1 MNKHPVQVL
10 TPIGRDGELISRFLA
25 TAGLQACISPDFID
39 NFTPSERDRMGALL
53 IAEEA
58 LSPDVVNHLADLLSS
73 QPDWSDLPVLVLTSG
88 GTETQQSIE
97 LQRARLPLGH
107 FSLLERP
114 IRPATLL
121 STVEAAI
128 RARKRQFQ
136 NRDTMAERD
145 GALAALQASEER
157 LRLAAET
164 ARIGPWQ
171 WDLTNG
177 DLDCSD
183 TCKAHFGLGPDDPF
197 TFDDFLHSVHPD
209 DRAVVQATLN
219 AVVRDHT
226 PYRAEYRV
234 LWPDS
239 SLHWIVASGRVL
251 FAPDNQ
257 PATMIGVTLDVTE
270 RHTAMEM
277 LLRTEK
283 LAAVGRL
290 SSSIAHEINNP
301 LESVTNLLYL
311 ARESTADKEA
321 REYLDTAE
329 RELRRVADITSQT
342 LRFHKQ
348 QSAPR
353 AITAGE
359 LFDDCL
365 SIRQGR
371 LVNSAIQVERK
382 LKTNRSVLCFDG
394 EIRQV
399 LNNLVGNAI
408 DAMGANGGRLL
419 LRAIEATD
427 WPTGRCGLL
436 LTVADTG
443 SGIEAPNLRHIF
455 EAFFTTKGIAGTGLG
470 LWVSQEII
478 DRHQGR
484 LRVRSRTTPPTGTVF
499 TVFLP
504 FKAATR

>member
-10 TPIGRDGELISRFLA
+10 TPIGRDGELITNFLA
-25 TAGLQACISPDFID
+25 TAGLQACISPHFID
-39 NFTPSERDRMGALL
+39 HFTPAERDRMGALL
-53 IAEEA
+53 VAEEA
-58 LSPDVVNHLADLLSS
+58 LTPDVVVHLAGLLHT
-73 QPDWSDLPVLVLTSG
+73 QPDWSDLPILVLTSG
-88 GTETQQSIE
+88 GTETQQSLE

-114 IRPATLL
+114 IRPSTLL

-136 NRDTMAERD
+136 IRDTMAERD
-145 GALAALQASEER
+145 RALTALQSSEER

-164 ARIGPWQ
+164 AHIGPWQ
-171 WDLTNG
+171 WDLTTG
-177 DLDCSD
+177 DLDTSD
-183 TCKAHFGLGPDDPF
+183 ACKAQFGLGPKDRF
-197 TFDDFLHSVHPD
+197 TFSDFLGSVHPD
-209 DRAVVQATLN
+209 DRAPVQAALD
-219 AVVRDHT
+219 AVVRDHV
-226 PYRAEYRV
+226 PYRSEYRV
-234 LWPDS
+234 FWPDG
-239 SLHWIVASGRVL
+239 SLHWILASGRIL
-251 FAPDNQ
+251 FDGENQ

-311 ARESTADKEA
+311 AHESTPDEET
-321 REYLDTAE
+321 RGYLETAE

-353 AITAGE
+353 PISATM

-371 LVNSAIQVERK
+371 LINSAIKVERRI
-382 LKTNRSVLCFDG
+382 RSTRPVLCFDG

-408 DAMGANGGRLL
+408 DAMGGKGGRLL
-419 LRAIEATD
+419 LRAREATD
-427 WPTGRCGLL
+427 LPTDRKGLVM
-436 LTVADTG
+436 TVADTG
-443 SGIEAPNLRHIF
+443 SGIDAASLRHIF
-455 EAFFTTKGIAGTGLG
+455 EAFFTTKGMAGTGLG
-470 LWVSQEII
+470 LWVSQEIV
-478 DRHQGR
+478 DRHRGR
-484 LRVRSRTTPPTGTVF
+484 LRVRSRTASPSGTVF
-499 TVFLP
+499 TLFLP
-504 FKAATR
+504 FDAAPR

>member
-10 TPIGRDGELISRFLA
+10 TPIGRDGELITDFLA
-25 TAGLQACISPDFID
+25 TAGLQACISPHFAD
-39 NFTPSERDRMGALL
+39 NFTPAERDRMGALL

-58 LSPDVVNHLADLLSS
+58 LTPDVVAHLADLLHS
-73 QPDWSDLPVLVLTSG
+73 QPDWSDLPILVLTSG

-97 LQRARLPLGH
+97 LQRSRLPLGH

-114 IRPATLL
+114 IRPSTLL
-121 STVEAAI
+121 STVEAAV

-136 NRDTMAERD
+136 IRDTIAERD
-145 GALAALQASEER
+145 RALAALQQSEER

-164 ARIGPWQ
+164 AHIGAWEL
-171 WDLTNG
+171 DLPTV
-177 DLDCSD
+177 DLQCSD
-183 TCKAHFGLGPDDPF
+183 TCKANFGRRPTEPFSYPD
-197 TFDDFLHSVHPD
+197 LHRAIHPD
-209 DRAVVQATLN
+209 DLSSVLSAVEAAIRDRTL
-219 AVVRDHT
+219 
-226 PYRAEYRV
+226 YRAEYRIH
-234 LWPDS
+234 WPDG
-239 SLHWIVASGRVL
+239 SLHWILASGRILVN
-251 FAPDNQ
+251 AEGN
-257 PATMIGVTLDVTE
+257 PATILGVTLDTTE

-311 ARESTADKEA
+311 ARETTPDQGT
-321 REYLDTAE
+321 RGYLDTAE

-353 AITAGE
+353 PVRASE

-371 LVNSAIQVERK
+371 LINSSVQVERRVR
-382 LKTNRSVLCFDG
+382 TDRPVLCFDG

-408 DAMGANGGRLL
+408 DAMGGKGCRLL
-419 LRAIEATD
+419 LRARGATD
-427 WPTGRCGLL
+427 WRTGRSGLL

-443 SGIEAPNLRHIF
+443 SGIDKPNLRHIF
-455 EAFFTTKGIAGTGLG
+455 EAFYTTKGNAGTGLG
-470 LWVSQEII
+470 LWVSEEII
-478 DRHQGR
+478 ERHRGR
-484 LRVRSRTTPPTGTVF
+484 LRVRSRTASPSGTVF

-504 FKAATR
+504 FDAATR